1 MEELGACARA
11 YNLNQMDENTP
22 LISCFHISMMP
33 VAPRSVLSFF
43 YFICCRLM
51 KRMMRF
57 ITQSY
62 SLMLSL
68 CEWTFDWRLQIK
80 KKEISAECFVFMI
93 MCCLLEHFY
102 GRCSFFYAH

>member
-57 ITQSY
+57 ITQSN

-68 CEWTFDWRLQIK
+68 CEWTFDWRLDK
-80 KKEISAECFVFMI
+80 KKRNKCRMFCFHDYV
-93 MCCLLEHFY
+93 LLAGTFLWEM
-102 GRCSFFYAH
+102 